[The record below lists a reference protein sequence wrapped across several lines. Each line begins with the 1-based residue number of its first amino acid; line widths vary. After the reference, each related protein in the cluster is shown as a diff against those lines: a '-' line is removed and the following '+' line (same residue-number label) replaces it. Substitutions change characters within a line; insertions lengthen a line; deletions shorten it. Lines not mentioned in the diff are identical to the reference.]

1 MKDQKTWL
9 KEIVDEAENMNKHY
23 YDSCIK
29 NFKKK
34 GIVLDRIRKTIF
46 LENHKNKARKEDE
59 AMKEALK
66 QYYESMSEALKH
78 YYETWKNDE
87 RDKEN

>member
-1 MKDQKTWL
+1 M
-9 KEIVDEAENMNKHY
+9 
-23 YDSCIK
+23 
-29 NFKKK
+29 
-34 GIVLDRIRKTIF
+34 
-46 LENHKNKARKEDE
+46 KEDE

-66 QYYESMSEALKH
+66 QYYESMREALKQ